1 MAPRNAPTDPIDQ
14 YAPQTAPRLTIAP
27 SYTAPD
33 GSVYVHQDYNKVVG
47 EWGVESHI
55 PPTNRTERFGSV
67 EAWAAYVTDYAHA
80 DGAHLFTWSEWGLR
94 AILDYIGPG
103 QEPGRCTWKAE
114 HQFEQTPQ
122 WRRWTELANGRA
134 RGQQELLEA
143 LEDNADDIVEPV
155 PAEIQRLLRTM
166 RGTVSATAEST
177 LNEDGSYS
185 VSWNRSA
192 TVKVGGGKD
201 TTFPNEIKI
210 AIPVFKGHVETI
222 EVKDDDGTVTGERLA
237 PVRFGLKVRIRV
249 NPDNDGHL
257 LFRLSMPDREA
268 ALEKA
273 LANRVQAAEVA
284 LGDGYD
290 LLRATAS

>member
-1 MAPRNAPTDPIDQ
+1 MVARNAPTDPIDQ

-33 GSVYVHQDYNKVVG
+33 GSVYVHQDFNKVVS
-47 EWGVESHI
+47 EWQVEQHI
-55 PPTNRTERFGSV
+55 PPINRTERFGSV
-67 EAWAAYVTDYAHA
+67 EAWAAYVLDYATT
-80 DGAHLFTWSEWGLR
+80 DGPHLLTWSESGLR

-103 QEPGRCTWKAE
+103 QDPGRCTWKAE
-114 HQFEQTPQ
+114 HPFEQTTQ

-155 PAEIQRLLRTM
+155 AAEIQKLLRTM

-177 LNEDGSYS
+177 MNEDGSYS

-192 TVKVGGGKD
+192 TVKVGADKD

-210 AIPVFKGHVETI
+210 AIPVFKGHVEPVAVT
-222 EVKDDDGTVTGERLA
+222 DDDGTVTGERLA

-273 LANRVQAAEVA
+273 LANRVLAAETA
-284 LGDGYD
+284 LGDGYGI
-290 LLRATAS
+290 LRAAAS